1 MTSAIDPT
9 TSSVAL
15 SRFSDDQVPGGPGPY
30 LPTPPY
36 APGSVASAPAPKWL
50 PVMQR
55 PAASLGLQ
63 EPPSRS
69 VRDSNQTIAADATT
83 PQGALPINVQS
94 SRAYPELGVSVQTL
108 ASGLNTVWSMAYAP
122 NGDVYFTE
130 RPGRVRLIRDGV
142 VQPEPVMNIQ
152 VGGGEGG
159 LLGMALDPNFA
170 QNRNAYLYYT
180 LPGNRENRVVR
191 VTLGADGRT
200 AGPET
205 VIVGG
210 IPASSNHNGGRIAFG
225 PDGKLYITTGDAARA
240 QNSQSLTA
248 LSGKILR
255 VNPDGTAPSDNPFA
269 GQPDADARIWSYGHR
284 NPQGL
289 GWNERGDLVASE
301 FGASSN
307 DEINLIRPGANY
319 GWPTAEGDNHR
330 PPFTA
335 PLAHAGRNPSW
346 APSGSTFLTSDRI
359 PQWRGNYFMSMLGFG
374 AGAARG
380 VQRFEIDEN
389 NVVRR
394 QQVLFRDDFGRVRSV
409 SQGPD
414 GYLYMTTSNYD
425 GRGPRIPE
433 GDRILR
439 IVPLERSN

>member
-1 MTSAIDPT
+1 MTTLQPV
-9 TSSVAL
+9 TSSVVARIDEQPL
-15 SRFSDDQVPGGPGPY
+15 PGGPGPY
-30 LPTPPY
+30 NPT
-36 APGSVASAPAPKWL
+36 APTEIASAPALRSTP
-50 PVMQR
+50 PMQR
-55 PAASLGLQ
+55 PAGLAGLT
-63 EPPSRS
+63 PPPARA
-69 VRDSNQTIAADATT
+69 VRDNVQAIAGPAAGPSD
-83 PQGALPINVQS
+83 ALPINVQS
-94 SRAYPELGVSVQTL
+94 SRPYPELGVSVQTL
-108 ASGLNTVWSMAYAP
+108 ASGLNSVWSMAYAP

-142 VQPEPVMNIQ
+142 VQPEPVINMQ

-180 LPGNRENRVVR
+180 TPGNRENRVVR
-191 VTLGADGRT
+191 VTLGADGRS

-205 VIVGG
+205 VIVSG
-210 IPASSNHNGGRIAFG
+210 IPASGNHNGGRIAFG
-225 PDGKLYITTGDAARA
+225 PDGKLYITIGDAGRA
-240 QNSQSLTA
+240 GNAQSLSS

-255 VNPDGTAPSDNPFA
+255 VNADGSAPSDNPFVGRA
-269 GQPDADARIWSYGHR
+269 DADARIWSYGHR

-289 GWNERGDLVASE
+289 GWNSRGDLVASE
-301 FGASSN
+301 FGASAN

-319 GWPTAEGDNHR
+319 GWPNAEGDAHA
-330 PPFTA
+330 PPYTA
-335 PLAHAGRNPSW
+335 PLAHAGRGPSW
-346 APSGSTFLTSDRI
+346 APSGSTFLTSDKL
-359 PQWRGNYFMSMLGFG
+359 PQWRGNYFMSMLGFS

-394 QQVLFRDDFGRVRSV
+394 QQNLFRDDYGRVRSV

-414 GYLYMTTSNYD
+414 GYLYMTTSNLD
-425 GRGPRIPE
+425 GRGPRLPE

-439 IVPLERSN
+439 IVPLERASN